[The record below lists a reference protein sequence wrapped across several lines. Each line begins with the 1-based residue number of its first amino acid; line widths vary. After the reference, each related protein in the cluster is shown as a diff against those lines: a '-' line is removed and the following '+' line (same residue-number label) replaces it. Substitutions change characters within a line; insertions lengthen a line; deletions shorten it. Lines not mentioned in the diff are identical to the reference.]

1 MNHIQRKKIKATDI
15 SLPPKPTGMKI
26 LVTGGAGYI
35 GSELIKVLR
44 ESGYIPI
51 SFDVA
56 SNPSDDVR
64 DSSRID
70 KAVEPVD
77 VVYHL
82 ASPCIVQ
89 DSVRDPWKYWEHI
102 VKGTAN
108 VVNACK
114 NREKRLIFT
123 STQLAGDSFRCQCCD
138 QLQSPYA
145 AAKREAE
152 KLVEQLPDYF
162 IIRLPNIY
170 DKEGRDPNESRL
182 FPRLNKA
189 AKETGVIKIHPPED
203 TPVTLISV
211 NQCAQNLLGYL
222 EEGRGTQLM
231 KGETMTI
238 KQVAELVAAQ
248 YGSKVEVTENAK
260 K

>member
-1 MNHIQRKKIKATDI
+1 
-15 SLPPKPTGMKI
+15 MKI

-35 GSELIKVLR
+35 GSELLKILR
-44 ESGYIPI
+44 ESNHFTIN
-51 SFDVA
+51 FDIA
-56 SNPSDDVR
+56 FNPKDDIR
-64 DSSRID
+64 DASRID
-70 KAVEPVD
+70 EIVKSVD
-77 VVYHL
+77 IVYHL

-89 DSVRDPWKYWEHI
+89 DSVRNPWKYWEHI

-108 VVNACK
+108 VVDACK
-114 NREKRLIFT
+114 NHGKRLIFT
-123 STQLAGDSFRCQCCD
+123 STQLAGDNFRCQCCG

-152 KLVEQLPDYF
+152 KLVEQLNDS
-162 IIRLPNIY
+162 INIRLPNIY
-170 DKEGRDPNESRL
+170 DKEGRDPNDSRL

-203 TPVTLISV
+203 TLVTLISV

-222 EEGRGTQLM
+222 KEGKGTQLM
-231 KGETMTI
+231 KGETITI

-248 YGSKVEVTENAK
+248 YGARVEVTENAK